1 MKRIISSILALG
13 IIVSCS
19 ACALQSTET
28 MPPTTATTT
37 EETTVETTAE
47 PTPTPTPAPTPNP
60 NFLAGKLYTFGEKPI
75 VSAVS
80 LKGNVAGS
88 EEFNTRELGTE
99 NIRCIFELNEH
110 IEINLTNE
118 GEEAVTIYVLK
129 HNNNKFE
136 ELEYNDEMAN
146 YITSKELEY
155 DEDAKN
161 YGSFYLNPEDCEA
174 GIYDF
179 VFVVD
184 GKAVA
189 NMYVKMY
196 KEQELANKTDEELN
210 KLIETF

>member
-1 MKRIISSILALG
+1 MKKIISSILVAGTML
-13 IIVSCS
+13 SMS

-28 MPPTTATTT
+28 MPPTSATTT
-37 EETTVETTAE
+37 VETTVETTE
-47 PTPTPTPAPTPNP
+47 PSPTPSPTPTPNP
-60 NFLAGKLYTFGEKPI
+60 NFLGGKLYILSEKPV
-75 VSAVS
+75 VSGVV

-88 EEFNTRELGTE
+88 EDFNKRTMGDED
-99 NIRCIFELNEH
+99 IRCVFELNEH
-110 IEINLTNE
+110 IEINITNE
-118 GEEAVTIYVLK
+118 GEEAVTLYVLK
-129 HNNNKFE
+129 HNNNKFTE
-136 ELEYNDEMAN
+136 IEYSDEMTN
-146 YITSKELEY
+146 YVTSKELEY

-189 NMYVKMY
+189 NMYVKIY
-196 KEQELANKTDEELN
+196 KEQELVNKTDEELN